1 MKKTSAVIAAI
12 LILCCLLSAC
22 GKSDSL
28 VGTWTVT
35 EDNIE
40 MSFVFNDDG
49 TGKITA
55 LGGLMTIEYTYKV
68 DGNTVTFQEKS
79 DEILGTNPYT
89 FSIEGDKLSITG
101 GGDVM
106 VLTKEK

>member
-1 MKKTSAVIAAI
+1 MKKATAVIAAI
-12 LILCCLLSAC
+12 LMLCCLLSAC
-22 GKSDSL
+22 TKADSL

-40 MSFVFNDDG
+40 MSFVFNENG

-55 LGGLMTIEYTYKV
+55 LDGLLNIEYTYEV
-68 DGNTVTFQEKS
+68 DGNTVTFQEES
-79 DEILGTNPYT
+79 DEILGTTPYT